1 MHVVFYS
8 SLGVNCKM
16 FFHAAVYFFLDF
28 FQNVFAIP
36 VCWTLSTNCLTK
48 KLLGLHLWYW
58 GYGYTY
64 GFCYKDVLHFI
75 SD

>member
-36 VCWTLSTNCLTK
+36 VCWTLKMMSTPVHMRELCLRFE
-48 KLLGLHLWYW
+48 LLYLQNMIY
-58 GYGYTY
+58 
-64 GFCYKDVLHFI
+64 
-75 SD
+75 